1 MTWQFWTKTT
11 ELQTTTTLRIYLKLG
26 LLLESQNLRIRRNP
40 GLAVL
45 QMTKSQCST
54 GYNEYPSR
62 SASSHLWVQQGQNR
76 KTFCSKVRLGYI
88 ARRVSQKQG
97 LRMWLDSPVWYVSKT
112 LDSLLS
118 TKEKKKKT
126 PKSYQVYQL
135 SEQSGFSK
143 SQNHFLPSRLWNER
157 GLLPPKFC
165 VSTRNSLLITCPPK
179 HTQSISRT
187 QKPRNVV
194 STIRLHLATLSKT
207 WIGKMKVLPRTTVLK
222 VKLKNWIYS

>member
-1 MTWQFWTKTT
+1 
-11 ELQTTTTLRIYLKLG
+11 
-26 LLLESQNLRIRRNP
+26 
-40 GLAVL
+40 
-45 QMTKSQCST
+45 MTKSQCSIR
-54 GYNEYPSR
+54 YNEYPSR

-76 KTFCSKVRLGYI
+76 KTSCSKVRLGYI
-88 ARRVSQKQG
+88 ARWQKQG
-97 LRMWLDSPVWYVSKT
+97 LRMWLDSHVLYVSKT

-118 TKEKKKKT
+118 TKEKKKKKT

-165 VSTRNSLLITCPPK
+165 VLIRNSLLIPCPPK
-179 HTQSISRT
+179 HTQSISGT

-194 STIRLHLATLSKT
+194 STIRLHLPTLSKYLDR
-207 WIGKMKVLPRTTVLK
+207 KKESFPK
-222 VKLKNWIYS
+222 EYSS